1 MPLLPVELPFVLLRS
16 RSAMRRPRPCSVK
29 QKRLSPCPNRPR
41 KWEQRLRKIKMR
53 TENGQ
58 LARVPP
64 VCLPVPV
71 LYERLIPFFRI
82 VGSLMEW
89 SAGVIS
95 DRELCHALRKAAAEV
110 DRGGF

>member
-1 MPLLPVELPFVLLRS
+1 M
-16 RSAMRRPRPCSVK
+16 
-29 QKRLSPCPNRPR
+29 
-41 KWEQRLRKIKMR
+41 
-53 TENGQ
+53 
-58 LARVPP
+58 PP

-71 LYERLIPFFRI
+71 LYDRLIPFFRI

-95 DRELCHALRKAAAEV
+95 DRELCHALRKAAVEV